1 VQLNNYHIHTW
12 TSGPEYTLV
21 TYLDITIYG
30 TSAARCSWIIYI
42 FTYFRRGVRWK
53 VGDGCGGHGHSF
65 FRYTTGIIIGIFLRE
80 LPKARAGMEI
90 KPEEP
95 MYIVYII
102 LTATAPLYYI
112 YYYTVYRRSS
122 TSTAV
127 PPPPPPPPRPP
138 PFYAALKVSC
148 RANIVGCVAIGII
161 ALKSKMVSRYT
172 LFVIKILRIHSK
184 IISRF
189 IQTAAAARAHLQH

>member
-1 VQLNNYHIHTW
+1 MVQTPGALFVNYIHIYVFSARREMKSRWRLRRARPLLLPIHYRNYYRYIFERIAESAHRDGNQT
-12 TSGPEYTLV
+12 GGAYVYCIYYTLRHRATV
-21 TYLDITIYG
+21 L
-30 TSAARCSWIIYI
+30 YI
-42 FTYFRRGVRWK
+42 
-53 VGDGCGGHGHSF
+53 
-65 FRYTTGIIIGIFLRE
+65 
-80 LPKARAGMEI
+80 
-90 KPEEP
+90 
-95 MYIVYII
+95 
-102 LTATAPLYYI
+102 AT
-112 YYYTVYRRSS
+112 YRRSS
-122 TSTAV
+122 ASTAV
-127 PPPPPPPPRPP
+127 PPPPPPGLP

>member
-1 VQLNNYHIHTW
+1 MKSRWRLRRARPLLLPIHYRNY
-12 TSGPEYTLV
+12 Y
-21 TYLDITIYG
+21 
-30 TSAARCSWIIYI
+30 RYI
-42 FTYFRRGVRWK
+42 FERIAKSAHR
-53 VGDGCGGHGHSF
+53 DGNQTGGA
-65 FRYTTGIIIGIFLRE
+65 Y
-80 LPKARAGMEI
+80 
-90 KPEEP
+90 
-95 MYIVYII
+95 VYC
-102 LTATAPLYYI
+102 I
-112 YYYTVYRRSS
+112 YYTHRHRATVLYIATYRRSS
-122 TSTAV
+122 TSAAV
-127 PPPPPPPPRPP
+127 PPPPPPGLP